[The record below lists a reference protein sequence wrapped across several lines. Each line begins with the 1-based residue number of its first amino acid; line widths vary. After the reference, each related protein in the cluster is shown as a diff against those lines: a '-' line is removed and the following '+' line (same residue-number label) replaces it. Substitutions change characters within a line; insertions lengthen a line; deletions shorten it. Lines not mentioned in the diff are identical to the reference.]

1 MISSIEH
8 SLSLHTITAAKK
20 IFDAD
25 IQPSQIQFQQ
35 TKKEFEGDIT
45 LVVFPLTKFSKKS
58 PEETGK
64 LIGEYLQQHSGIVTS
79 FNCVKGFLNL
89 VIDNKEWL
97 KQFAGVIANPR
108 YGFKDAD
115 ENQKPVMLEYASPNT
130 NKPIHLGHMRNI
142 LLGWSVV
149 QLLKA
154 TGKNVFKTS
163 IINDRGIHIC
173 KSMFAWKF
181 FGNGKTPQSSG
192 MKGDH
197 LVGEYYV
204 EFNKKYTNEL
214 NTANDFSQKILSI
227 LNKKQSDP
235 NVDLLK
241 LEEELK
247 TNLKNLHI
255 LIFLGSFLESG
266 KLQKD
271 KYDEISNLLERD
283 ENWVD
288 QLDSKEIKNEAL
300 NLESAALKRLN
311 AVKFNFNDNDQLANQ
326 VLDFNRNMSPML
338 FQVQE
343 MLRKWEQGDKE
354 TIDLWKMMN
363 GWVYDGFDVT
373 YKNLGIDFDKIYY
386 ESDTYLLG
394 KKIVEEG
401 LQKKIFMQD
410 ADNSVWLDLTDEGL
424 DRKIMQRSDGTSV
437 YITQDL
443 GTATLRH
450 QEFDFD
456 SMIYVVG
463 NEQDYHFKVL
473 FKALK
478 KLGYNWADKCHHLSY
493 AMVDLPSGKMKS
505 REGTVVDADE
515 LMQEVIDVAKAETR
529 KLGKVDEFSAEE
541 LNQLYKTLG
550 MGALKYFI
558 LKVDPEKR
566 MLFNPEESVEIHG
579 NTGPYIQYV
588 HARICSMLRS
598 AGKTEELSAYNTYDV
613 TRFTT
618 LNDKEKELLK
628 TILSFAEVV
637 KTAAQKLSPALV
649 ANYVY
654 ELSRVYNQFYHENTV
669 IDKAEKETSLFRL
682 QLSSATAHTIKK
694 CMALLGIDCP
704 ERM

>member
-1 MISSIEH
+1 M
-8 SLSLHTITAAKK
+8 
-20 IFDAD
+20 
-25 IQPSQIQFQQ
+25 
-35 TKKEFEGDIT
+35 
-45 LVVFPLTKFSKKS
+45 
-58 PEETGK
+58 TG
-64 LIGEYLQQHSGIVTS
+64 
-79 FNCVKGFLNL
+79 
-89 VIDNKEWL
+89 
-97 KQFAGVIANPR
+97 
-108 YGFKDAD
+108 
-115 ENQKPVMLEYASPNT
+115 
-130 NKPIHLGHMRNI
+130 
-142 LLGWSVV
+142 
-149 QLLKA
+149 
-154 TGKNVFKTS
+154 
-163 IINDRGIHIC
+163 GIHIC
-173 KSMFAWKF
+173 KSMLAWKL
-181 FGNGKTPQSSG
+181 FGNGETPQSSG
-192 MKGDH
+192 IKGDH
-197 LVGEYYV
+197 LVGKYYV
-204 EFNKKYTNEL
+204 QFDRMYKEEIDKIYNETNKIIHSITEQITSKRYNSSEIESKIKETLKYFTIKNFIESSVEF
-214 NTANDFSQKILSI
+214 KIL
-227 LNKKQSDP
+227 K
-235 NVDLLK
+235 V
-241 LEEELK
+241 EA
-247 TNLKNLHI
+247 
-255 LIFLGSFLESG
+255 
-266 KLQKD
+266 
-271 KYDEISNLLERD
+271 NLLNEITPANIEKWVEMSITD
-283 ENWVD
+283 HQDAVFVASYLKMLLHKIDKVNWNEVTPKTVS
-288 QLDSKEIKNEAL
+288 DSLI
-300 NLESAALKRLN
+300 
-311 AVKFNFNDNDQLANQ
+311 
-326 VLDFNRNMSPML
+326 ML
-338 FQVQE
+338 FKETSTILFLTQE

-401 LQKKIFMQD
+401 LQKKIFTQD

-450 QEFDFD
+450 KEFDFE

-478 KLGYNWADKCHHLSY
+478 KLGYNWADKCRHLSY

-515 LMQEVIDVAKAETR
+515 LMQEVIDAAKAETQ

-598 AGKTEELSAYNTYDV
+598 AGKADELSAYAKYDV
-613 TRFTT
+613 TSFAT
-618 LNDKEKELLK
+618 LNDKEKELVK
-628 TILSFAEVV
+628 TILSFVEVV
-637 KTAAQKLSPALV
+637 IIAAQKLSPALV

-654 ELSRVYNQFYHENTV
+654 ELSRVYNQFYHDNTV
-669 IDKAEKETSLFRL
+669 IDKAETETSLFRL
-682 QLSSATAHTIKK
+682 QLSSATAQTIKK
-694 CMALLGIDCP
+694 CMELLGIDCP

>member
-8 SLSLHTITAAKK
+8 SLSLNTITAAKK

-64 LIGEYLQQHSGIVTS
+64 LIGEYLQQQSEVVTS
-79 FNCVKGFLNL
+79 YNCVKGFLNI
-89 VIDNKEWL
+89 VIDNTEWL

-108 YGFKDAD
+108 YGFTDAD
-115 ENQKPVMLEYASPNT
+115 ANQKPVMLEYASPNT

-154 TGKNVFKTS
+154 TGKKVFKTS

-173 KSMFAWKF
+173 KSMLAWKL
-181 FGNGKTPQSSG
+181 FGNGETPQSSG

-197 LVGEYYV
+197 LVGKYYV
-204 EFNKKYTNEL
+204 EFDKQFKKEKLAVGNEQL
-214 NTANDFSQKILSI
+214 ADNEGETD
-227 LNKKQSDP
+227 
-235 NVDLLK
+235 
-241 LEEELK
+241 E
-247 TNLKNLHI
+247 KNLPLMKDAKSM
-255 LIFLGSFLESG
+255 LI
-266 KLQKD
+266 
-271 KYDEISNLLERD
+271 
-283 ENWVD
+283 
-288 QLDSKEIKNEAL
+288 
-300 NLESAALKRLN
+300 
-311 AVKFNFNDNDQLANQ
+311 
-326 VLDFNRNMSPML
+326 
-338 FQVQE
+338 
-343 MLRKWEQGDKE
+343 KWEQGDKE

-401 LQKKIFMQD
+401 LQKKIFTQD

-450 QEFDFD
+450 KEFDFD

-515 LMQEVIDVAKAETR
+515 LMQEVIDAAKAETQ

-598 AGKTEELSAYNTYDV
+598 AGKADELSAYAKYDV
-613 TRFTT
+613 TRFNT

-694 CMALLGIDCP
+694 CMELLGIDCP

>member
-20 IFDAD
+20 IFGAD

-45 LVVFPLTKFSKKS
+45 LVVFPLTKVSKKS

-64 LIGEYLQQHSGIVTS
+64 LIGEYLHQHSGIVTS

-108 YGFKDAD
+108 YGFTDAD

-173 KSMFAWKF
+173 KSMLAWKL
-181 FGNGKTPQSSG
+181 FGNGETPESSG

-197 LVGEYYV
+197 LVGKYYV
-204 EFNKKYTNEL
+204 EFDKQLKKE
-214 NTANDFSQKILSI
+214 
-227 LNKKQSDP
+227 
-235 NVDLLK
+235 K
-241 LEEELK
+241 L
-247 TNLKNLHI
+247 
-255 LIFLGSFLESG
+255 
-266 KLQKD
+266 
-271 KYDEISNLLERD
+271 
-283 ENWVD
+283 
-288 QLDSKEIKNEAL
+288 
-300 NLESAALKRLN
+300 
-311 AVKFNFNDNDQLANQ
+311 AVGNDQLADNEGETDEKN
-326 VLDFNRNMSPML
+326 LPLMKDAKSML
-338 FQVQE
+338 I
-343 MLRKWEQGDKE
+343 KWEQGDKE
-354 TIDLWKMMN
+354 TIDLWKKMN

-401 LQKKIFMQD
+401 LQKKIFTQD

-515 LMQEVIDVAKAETR
+515 LMQEVIDAAKAETR

-598 AGKTEELSAYNTYDV
+598 AAKTEELSAYNTYDV